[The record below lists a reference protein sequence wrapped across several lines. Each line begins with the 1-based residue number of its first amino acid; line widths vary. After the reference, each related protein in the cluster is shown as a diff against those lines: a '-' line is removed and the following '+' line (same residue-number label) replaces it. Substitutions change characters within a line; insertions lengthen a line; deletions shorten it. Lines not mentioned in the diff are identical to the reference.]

1 MKNQTYDMSGEGVK
15 KTAEEMVEYY
25 DMLISKYPVISIED
39 GLAEDDWDGWKLM
52 TDRIGKKYSL

>member
-1 MKNQTYDMSGEGVK
+1 MYDEKLDMSGEGVK

-39 GLAEDDWDGWKLM
+39 RLAEDDGMAEMADHRQS
-52 TDRIGKKYSL
+52 TACRR